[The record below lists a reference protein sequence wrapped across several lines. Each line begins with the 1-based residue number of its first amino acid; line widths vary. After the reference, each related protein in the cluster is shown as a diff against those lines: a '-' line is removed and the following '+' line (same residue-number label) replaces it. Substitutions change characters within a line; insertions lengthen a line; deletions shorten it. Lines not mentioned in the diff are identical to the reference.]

1 MIEWHCNGE
10 KMTDIEIANSIKFEK
25 IEHIAKKL
33 GLNKKD
39 IELYGDYKAK
49 IKTTS
54 NARKTLGKLILVT
67 AINPTSAGEG
77 KTTVSIGLADSL
89 ASLNKNVC
97 LSLREPSLGPVFGL
111 KGGATGGG
119 YAQVVPMEDINLHF
133 TGDFH
138 AITSANNLLCS
149 FIDNHIY
156 FGNELNINPQKV
168 VFNRCLDLN
177 DRALREVDIAT
188 TEKCGIKRH
197 EKFNIT
203 ASSEIMAILCLSK
216 NLNDLKNRL
225 SNILVGFTFDDK
237 PVYARDLKAQDAM
250 AILLKDAIK
259 PNLVQTLFGTPAIVH
274 GGPFANIAH
283 GCSSIIAT
291 KTSMQLADYTVTEAG
306 FGADLGAEK
315 FLDLK
320 CRLFDL
326 HPDVAVVVA
335 TVRALKM
342 HGGADKNNLNEE
354 NMACLEKGMGN
365 LKRHLLNLKTIYN
378 LQVVCAIN
386 KFSTDSEKELAFVK
400 KYVEK
405 LQINAVVTNS
415 YEEGKT
421 GAIELAQKILKMCEE
436 EPKKLNFPYDET
448 DSIEEKVRK
457 VAQKIYG
464 AKDVEFSKKAIE
476 DFNFINNLGLS
487 NYPVIIAKTQYSFS
501 DDAKLLGAPSN
512 FTIKIRRLEIK
523 NGAKFI
529 VAIAGSILLMPGL
542 PKVPAGAKMTI
553 NDGVI
558 SGLF

>member
-1 MIEWHCNGE
+1 
-10 KMTDIEIANSIKFEK
+10 MTDIEIANSKENEK
-25 IEHIAKKL
+25 IEQIAKKL
-33 GLNKKD
+33 GLNRD
-39 IELYGDYKAK
+39 NIELYGDYKAK
-49 IKTTS
+49 IKS
-54 NARKTLGKLILVT
+54 LGNSRETKEKLILVT

-89 ASLNKNVC
+89 ASLNKSVC

-156 FGNELNINPQKV
+156 FGNELNIDPEKV

-177 DRALREVDIAT
+177 DRALREIDIAT
-188 TEKCGIKRH
+188 TEKCGTKRH

-216 NLNDLKNRL
+216 DLNDLKTRL
-225 SNILVGFTFDDK
+225 ADILIGFTFDNK
-237 PVYARDLKAQDAM
+237 PIYARDLNAQDAM
-250 AILLKDAIK
+250 TILLKDTIK
-259 PNLVQTLFGTPAIVH
+259 PNLVQTLYGTPAIVH

-291 KTSMQLADYTVTEAG
+291 KTSMQVADYTVTEAG

-326 HPDVAVVVA
+326 HPNVAVVVA
-335 TVRALKM
+335 TVRALKL
-342 HGGADKNNLNEE
+342 HGGAEKDALNEE
-354 NMACLEKGMGN
+354 DMTCLENGISN
-365 LKRHLLNLKTIYN
+365 LKRHLSNLKNVYN
-378 LQVVCAIN
+378 LPVICAIN
-386 KFSTDSEKELAFVK
+386 KFSTDSDRELAFVK
-400 KYVEK
+400 DYVEK
-405 LQINAVVTNS
+405 LGITAVITNS
-415 YEEGKT
+415 YEKGKL
-421 GAIELAQKILKMCEE
+421 GATELAEKVLSLCEK
-436 EPKKLNFPYDET
+436 EPNKLTFPYEND
-448 DSIEEKVRK
+448 DPIDLKIKK

-464 AKDVEFSKKAIE
+464 ATDVEFSKRALDDLKLIE
-476 DFNFINNLGLS
+476 KLGLN

-501 DDAKLLGAPSN
+501 DNAKLLGAPSN
-512 FTIKIRRLEIK
+512 FVVKIKRLEIR

-529 VAIAGSILLMPGL
+529 VAIAGTILLMPGL
-542 PKVPAGAKMTI
+542 PKIPAGAKMTI